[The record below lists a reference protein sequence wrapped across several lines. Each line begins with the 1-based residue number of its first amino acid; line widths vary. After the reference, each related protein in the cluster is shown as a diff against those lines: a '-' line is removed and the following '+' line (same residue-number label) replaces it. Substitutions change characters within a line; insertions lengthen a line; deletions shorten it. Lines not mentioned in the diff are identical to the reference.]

1 MHGRRD
7 EKMKRLTVLFVAIFM
22 ALISGCSSA
31 PANDVSANSVSV
43 IDSVGSGSETK
54 KNENDTQEKYQNILD
69 YAEELPADGLTV
81 GSMEL
86 SEQTKEDG
94 TSYLE
99 FDVLLS
105 ELNDFD
111 DLMAYT
117 LMLGV
122 QLNPIAKYSYEND
135 TELPEQIVVRY
146 ADKDYQ
152 SDGEAF
158 EGLMILLLPPL
169 SSDALFTSVLV
180 VRDTFPQK
188 EEVETAYYNLLGE
201 LDIEAQLEKLK

>member
-1 MHGRRD
+1 
-7 EKMKRLTVLFVAIFM
+7 M

-31 PANDVSANSVSV
+31 PADDIPTNSVST
-43 IDSVGSGSETK
+43 INSIGSGSETEQ
-54 KNENDTQEKYQNILD
+54 NENGTQEKHQSILD
-69 YAEELPADGLTV
+69 YAEELPANGLTV

-86 SEQTKEDG
+86 LEQTKEDG

-111 DLMAYT
+111 DLMAYA

-135 TELPEQIVVRY
+135 AELPKQIVIQY
-146 ADKDYQ
+146 ADKDHQ
-152 SDGEAF
+152 SDGETF

>member
-1 MHGRRD
+1 
-7 EKMKRLTVLFVAIFM
+7 MKRLTVLFVAIFM

>member
-1 MHGRRD
+1 
-7 EKMKRLTVLFVAIFM
+7 MKRLTVLFVAIFM

-54 KNENDTQEKYQNILD
+54 QNENDTQEKYQNILD

>member
-1 MHGRRD
+1 
-7 EKMKRLTVLFVAIFM
+7 M

>member
-1 MHGRRD
+1 
-7 EKMKRLTVLFVAIFM
+7 MKRLTVLFVAIFM

-31 PANDVSANSVSV
+31 PANDVSTNSVSV

-54 KNENDTQEKYQNILD
+54 QNENDTQEKYQNILD